1 MDYSAAIDSIRAE
14 RLELVEILAETRLQL
29 LDTLNNLVTTSPS
42 IILQDVS
49 LLMAQYRQVRD
60 NIYKM
65 LNDMD
70 ALEQGIVSRI
80 S

>member
-29 LDTLNNLVTTSPS
+29 LDTLNNLATTSPS